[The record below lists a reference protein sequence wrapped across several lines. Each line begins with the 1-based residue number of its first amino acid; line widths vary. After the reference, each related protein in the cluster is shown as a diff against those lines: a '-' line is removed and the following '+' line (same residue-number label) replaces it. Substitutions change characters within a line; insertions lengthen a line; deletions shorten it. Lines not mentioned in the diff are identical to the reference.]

1 MSVEGGERAVF
12 SLCENGDDSLRS
24 QSLEGRLVGRGGRP
38 KLKDG
43 ERRTAGQLVVR
54 LNERERETVTRKA
67 EEAGV
72 TPTEWARYAALG
84 RTPPPRRVIPEL
96 NRKAWLELSK
106 LAATLNGAIWRF
118 RPGGE
123 DSLLANVERVRR
135 ELAEV
140 RNMLIGG
147 EE

>member
-1 MSVEGGERAVF
+1 MGKA
-12 SLCENGDDSLRS
+12 
-24 QSLEGRLVGRGGRP
+24 GRL
-38 KLKDG
+38 KLPDT

-54 LNERERETVTRKA
+54 LNARELEAVRRKA

-84 RTPPPRRVIPEL
+84 RTPPPRQVIPEL
-96 NRKAWLELSK
+96 NRKAWLELSR

-118 RPGGE
+118 RPGEE
-123 DSLLANVERVRR
+123 DSLRAGVERVRR
-135 ELAEV
+135 ELAGV
-140 RNMLIGG
+140 RNLLIGG

>member
-1 MSVEGGERAVF
+1 MG
-12 SLCENGDDSLRS
+12 RS
-24 QSLEGRLVGRGGRP
+24 GRL
-38 KLKDG
+38 KLTET
-43 ERRTAGQLVVR
+43 ERRTAGALLVQ
-54 LNERERETVTRKA
+54 LNERELEIITRKA

-84 RTPPPRRVIPEL
+84 RTPPPRQVIPEL
-96 NRKAWLELSK
+96 NHKAWLELSK

-123 DSLLANVERVRR
+123 DSLRADVERVRR

>member
-1 MSVEGGERAVF
+1 MGKA
-12 SLCENGDDSLRS
+12 
-24 QSLEGRLVGRGGRP
+24 GRP
-38 KLKDG
+38 KLTET

-54 LNERERETVTRKA
+54 LNQRERETVARKA
-67 EEAGV
+67 EAAGV

-84 RTPPPRRVIPEL
+84 RTPPPRQVIPEL

-106 LAATLNGAIWRF
+106 LAATLNGALWRF

-123 DSLLANVERVRR
+123 DSLRADVERVRR
-135 ELAEV
+135 ELAGV
-140 RNMLIGG
+140 RNLLIGG